1 MVNQVTPKEVAKRLQ
16 NGEKVTVID
25 VREKGEVATGK
36 IPGAKHM
43 PLAQLALRKPELD
56 KNANYIVTCQSGN
69 RSKAAAG
76 LLEALGFNVEDMIGG
91 MNNWQGKTE

>member
-43 PLAQLALRKPELD
+43 PLAQLALRKTELD